1 LTKKKKASSTKVI
14 KKSNSS
20 PLEQL
25 VAMFSDISHIEKA
38 KNDIAVYIKVNKNII
53 NQILKTFSFDRIER
67 RNLNYRFSSVRILQL
82 GIKNQE

>member
-1 LTKKKKASSTKVI
+1 MTKKKKASSTKVI

>member
-38 KNDIAVYIKVNKNII
+38 KNDIAVYIKVNKSII
-53 NQILKTFSFDRIER
+53 N
-67 RNLNYRFSSVRILQL
+67 
-82 GIKNQE
+82 